1 MVRMSISTDDMPAM
15 TRCDECGHENDPRA
29 TIPALDGR
37 GRRCA
42 DQDECHDRKESR
54 SAFTPA

>member
-1 MVRMSISTDDMPAM
+1 MVFMTTSTQTVPAA
-15 TRCDECGHENDPRA
+15 THCAECGHSADANS

-42 DQDECHDRKESR
+42 DQDACHDRKESR
-54 SAFTPA
+54 SAFSA